1 MEARIQKAT
10 VQLKEDFDRKIYT
23 APYTHTGRTPDINI
37 RGQGRLTGRRDFFLT
52 SISRI
57 GFKETKEATKT
68 REPRR

>member
-1 MEARIQKAT
+1 METRIQKAT
-10 VQLKEDFDRKIYT
+10 AQHKEGFDTKIYT
-23 APYTHTGRTPDINI
+23 APYPHTRRTPDVNI

-68 REPRR
+68 REPGR